1 MKNYYAL
8 IFCIVAIGLASCAS
22 ATNPPLT
29 STAAAY
35 GVQPLASE
43 HTVYEFPGSPNGAAP
58 FAGLLAGA
66 KGEFYGVTNGGGTVG
81 PSGFADGTVY
91 EVSASGAEK
100 VLYTFQGGK
109 DGAGDEAGLV
119 SDSSGNLY
127 GATTDGGGS
136 SGCSVGCGVV
146 YELQQRQGGYT
157 ERILHVF
164 TAGKDGALPIASLLL
179 GKNGVLYGTTNG
191 GGTGTCSAPS
201 QPAGCGVVFELTP
214 AGAKYKEKILH
225 SFQGGTDG
233 ETPRSA
239 LIADDKGNLYGTTEF
254 GGKNNAAC
262 MAASSGGASCGTV
275 FELTPGGKETI
286 LYRFKG
292 GAKDGSNPR
301 AALLPLSNGS
311 FVAATVEGG
320 AQNFG
325 TVFELRPSGKGYAE
339 RVIYFFGQRSP
350 DGARPFDSD
359 GLVADA
365 KGNVYGTTRASTTS
379 CGCGA
384 VFKLAPS
391 GSGYSESV
399 LHVFAGAD
407 GAFPYSGVVLRNN
420 LLYGTAFNG
429 GDYCSGSSTGCGVV
443 YKVKV

>member
-1 MKNYYAL
+1 MKSYYAL
-8 IFCIVAIGLASCAS
+8 IFCISAIGLASCAS
-22 ATNPPLT
+22 ATNPPLR

-35 GVQPLASE
+35 GARPLASE
-43 HTVYEFPGSPNGAAP
+43 STIYEFPGSPNGAGP

-81 PSGFADGTVY
+81 PSGFTDGTVF
-91 EVSASGAEK
+91 EISASGTEK
-100 VLYTFQGGK
+100 VLYTFQGGN

-119 SDSSGNLY
+119 SDSAGNLY
-127 GATTDGGGS
+127 GATSAGGGS
-136 SGCSVGCGVV
+136 SSCGDGCGVV
-146 YELQQRQGGYT
+146 YELQHGQGGYT

-164 TAGKDGALPIASLLL
+164 TAGRDGALPIASLLL

-201 QPAGCGVVFELTP
+201 EPAGCGVVFKLTP
-214 AGAKYKEKILH
+214 SGSTYKEKILH
-225 SFQGGTDG
+225 SFQGGMDG

-254 GGKNNAAC
+254 GGKIHAGC
-262 MAASSGGASCGTV
+262 LASGSGTTSCGTV
-275 FELTPGGKETI
+275 FELTPAGKETV
-286 LYRFKG
+286 LYRLKG

-325 TVFELRPSGKGYAE
+325 TVFELKPSGKGYAE

-359 GLVADA
+359 GLVADG
-365 KGNVYGTTRASTTS
+365 KGDVYGTTRASTSS

-384 VFKLAPS
+384 VFKLTPA
-391 GSGYSESV
+391 GSGYTESV
-399 LHVFAGAD
+399 LHLFAGAD
-407 GAFPYSGVVLRNN
+407 GAFTYSGVVLSNN
-420 LLYGTAFNG
+420 QLFGTTFNG